1 MYTLKK
7 GTDITAKVI
16 TDIITH
22 NETLKDRYDRMEAYY
37 IGIQA
42 ILDRQKVEGL
52 SNNKV
57 MINHAK
63 YIVDTNYGYL
73 MGNPVEYQV
82 TEGYEIQPVVDAY
95 KQQTINDLDSEIA
108 KDVGIFGLQYEY
120 VYANEEAEPR
130 SAEIDNRNCV
140 LVYDTTLEHKKLF
153 GIIYRAVM
161 KEDKLD
167 YYEVIYCDAKVTRE
181 YKLKGEENLKQ
192 IKNDKPHSFGAVPL
206 IQYRN
211 NPDYLGDFEPVTT
224 LIDAYNLLQSDRVND
239 KEQLV
244 DAILCL
250 INMDFTDEQVK
261 QLKEHRV
268 LAGIPADGDV
278 KYLIK
283 TLNEADTD
291 VLRKTIENDIHK
303 ISMVP
308 NMSDTNFIG
317 NSSGVAIKY
326 KLLAFE
332 QNISNKERHFEKGL
346 MERFELYNNFLIT
359 KSQMVKIPLEEL
371 DAVFKRNLPQNDFEI
386 SQMINNL
393 TGIVDKET
401 LVGQLSFIKDA
412 KETIEIAEAEETNTP
427 PTPSYDPAYAN
438 NEINDAN
445 ITTNTGGNVDA
456 GTNIE

>member
-7 GTDITAKVI
+7 DTPITAQVI
-16 TDIITH
+16 QDVITH
-22 NETLKDRYDRMEAYY
+22 NEELKSRYDNLEAYY

-42 ILDRQKVEGL
+42 ILDRTKVDSL

-82 TEGYEIQPVVDAY
+82 TDGYDISPILDAY
-95 KQQTINDLDSEIA
+95 KKQTINDLDSEIA

-120 VYANEEAEPR
+120 VYANEDAEPR
-130 SAEIDNRNCV
+130 SAEIDNRNAV
-140 LVYDTTLEHKKLF
+140 LVCDTTLEHKKLF
-153 GIIYRAVM
+153 GVIYRPIM
-161 KEDKLD
+161 EKDKID
-167 YYEVIYCDAKVTRE
+167 YYEVIYCDTKVTRE
-181 YKLKGEENLKQ
+181 YKLKGSELTQVGK
-192 IKNDKPHSFGAVPL
+192 DKPHSFGNVPL
-206 IQYRN
+206 ILYRN
-211 NPDYLGDFEPVTT
+211 NPDFLGDFEPVMT
-224 LIDAYNLLQSDRVND
+224 LIDAYNLLQSDRIND

-244 DAILCL
+244 DAILCI

-278 KYLIK
+278 KYLVK

-291 VLRKTIENDIHK
+291 VLRKNIENDIHK

-332 QNISNKERHFEKGL
+332 QNISNKERHIEKGL
-346 MERFELYNNFLIT
+346 MERFELYNNFLVT
-359 KSQMVKIPLEEL
+359 KSQMSKVPVEEV
-371 DAVFKRNLPQNDFEI
+371 DAIFKRNLPQNDYEI

-401 LVGQLSFIKDA
+401 LVAQLSFIKDA
-412 KETIEIAEAEETNTP
+412 KESVELAEAEEETAP
-427 PTPSYDPAYAN
+427 PLSYDPNYAN
-438 NEINDAN
+438 NEITDAN
-445 ITTNTGGNVDA
+445 TQTDNNTDDNMV
-456 GTNIE
+456 